1 MLGEQLE
8 KEEEE
13 GNKLEKKS
21 LDGSEYQDMCQI
33 EIMAEI

>member
-13 GNKLEKKS
+13 GNKLKKS
-21 LDGSEYQDMCQI
+21 LGGSEYQDMCQI
-33 EIMAEI
+33 EIMAEL